1 MERLINTEL
10 DAGVKFDV
18 AKVASAEHIDAC
30 GSRQSR
36 ARRQHGA
43 LWR

>member
-1 MERLINTEL
+1 MERLINMEL
-10 DAGVKFDV
+10 DVGVEFDA
-18 AKVASAEHIDAC
+18 AKVTSAEHIDAC
-30 GSRQSR
+30 GSRRSR